1 MTIDEKLD
9 DIMWKGQQVEALLN
23 AIQSLSDSGS
33 GDLDA
38 MDTLAYIAKPLT
50 NEMRQLA
57 DEVSCELHRSPTV
70 IKGGAS

>member
-1 MTIDEKLD
+1 MTINEKLN

-38 MDTLAYIAKPLT
+38 MDTLAYIAQSMI
-50 NEMRQLA
+50 NEVRDMADMLA
-57 DEVSCELHRSPTV
+57 CEIARRP
-70 IKGGAS
+70 KD